1 MVQWDLGID
10 RDDSVQAGKQRV
22 RRMKVN
28 TSGQRNTSSRPLV
41 EPEYNSHL
49 LHTGRR
55 SRTVNKNGRKL
66 RIRRVVK
73 NARPLNSHRQGN
85 SSNSSID

>member
-1 MVQWDLGID
+1 MVQWDLGLD
-10 RDDSVQAGKQRV
+10 KGDSDKGVKQRV

-28 TSGQRNTSSRPLV
+28 TSGQRKTSSRPLV

-55 SRTVNKNGRKL
+55 SRTVNNNGRKL
-66 RIRRVVK
+66 RIRRVAK
-73 NARPLNSHRQGN
+73 NSRSLNNQIQGN
-85 SSNSSID
+85 ASNFSID

>member
-1 MVQWDLGID
+1 MVQWDLGLD
-10 RDDSVQAGKQRV
+10 KSDSNQEVKQRV

-28 TSGQRNTSSRPLV
+28 TSGQRTTSSRPLV

-49 LHTGRR
+49 LHAGRR
-55 SRTVNKNGRKL
+55 SRTVNNNGRKL

-73 NARPLNSHRQGN
+73 NSRPLNNQIQGN
-85 SSNSSID
+85 ASNFSID